1 MKIRNVEFPFNPFTA
16 EDAQKL
22 ADAMT
27 EFQRRT
33 QQYEATRPQDMEHMA
48 ENIRTQCSIMD
59 NLLATLLGED
69 YDTAL
74 GVDIGD
80 LLGMTRLCKEFF
92 AAVNAAR
99 QEMET
104 LQQEMQV
111 ATEANALPPLARG
124 GDAAGVGE
132 VIDRGSA
139 AHSPAPVNFN
149 AMNRE
154 QRRAYVRSLRS
165 GKAGQ

>member
-1 MKIRNVEFPFNPFTA
+1 MKIRNIEFPFNPFTA

-27 EFQRRT
+27 EFQQRT
-33 QQYEATRPQDMEHMA
+33 QQYEATRPQGVEHMA
-48 ENIRTQCSIMD
+48 ENIRTQCSLMD
-59 NLLATLLGED
+59 DLLATLLGED
-69 YDTAL
+69 YDTVL

-80 LLGMTRLCKEFF
+80 LLGMTRLCNEFF

-104 LQQEMQV
+104 LQQEMQT
-111 ATEANALPPLARG
+111 AAAANA
-124 GDAAGVGE
+124 AAP
-132 VIDRGSA
+132 A
-139 AHSPAPVNFN
+139 AAPAAAKTVDFN

-154 QRRAYVRSLRS
+154 QRRAYVRSLRNG

>member
-16 EDAQKL
+16 EDAQKMS
-22 ADAMT
+22 DAMT
-27 EFQRRT
+27 EFQQRT
-33 QQYEATRPQDMEHMA
+33 QQYEATRPQGMEYMA

-59 NLLATLLGED
+59 NLLSTLLGED
-69 YDTAL
+69 YDTVL

-99 QEMET
+99 QEMEA
-104 LQQEMQV
+104 LQQEMQT
-111 ATEANALPPLARG
+111 ATAANA
-124 GDAAGVGE
+124 AAPAAPAAAKTVG
-132 VIDRGSA
+132 
-139 AHSPAPVNFN
+139 FN